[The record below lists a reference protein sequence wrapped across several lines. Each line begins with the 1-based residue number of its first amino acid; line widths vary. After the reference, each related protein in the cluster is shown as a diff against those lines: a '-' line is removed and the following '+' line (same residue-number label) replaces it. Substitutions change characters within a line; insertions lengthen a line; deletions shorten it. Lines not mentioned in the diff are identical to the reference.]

1 MKSIDYNNEV
11 GDIEVSLKNDTN
23 KRSKRDLED
32 DVVNYATN
40 DRNYT
45 VKSNSIDEFVQLP
58 PPSQSFGNGK
68 KPVIVRNVKN
78 SQRVTNTGPATFS
91 SDRNSNTFIKDIENV
106 LLRELQNS
114 KEKFTSHD

>member
-45 VKSNSIDEFVQLP
+45 VKSNSIDEFV
-58 PPSQSFGNGK
+58 
-68 KPVIVRNVKN
+68 
-78 SQRVTNTGPATFS
+78 
-91 SDRNSNTFIKDIENV
+91 
-106 LLRELQNS
+106 
-114 KEKFTSHD
+114 